1 VADMQAAGSAAL
13 IYKTFAGANQQTVV
27 PAGIAETALL

>member
-1 VADMQAAGSAAL
+1 MQAAGSAAL
-13 IYKTFAGANQQTVV
+13 SYKTFAGANQQTVV